1 MATEKERL
9 AKMETHIEYIKFAV
23 DDIRT
28 THNQRIDKLE
38 KKAAW
43 YAGAIAV
50 IAAGL
55 GWAGPYVPNFVKNLI
70 TT

>member
-1 MATEKERL
+1 MASEKERL
-9 AKMETHIEYIKFAV
+9 AKMETHLEYIKVAV
-23 DDIRT
+23 DEIRI
-28 THNQRIDKLE
+28 NYDVRLGKLE

-50 IAAGL
+50 ISAGL
-55 GWAGPYVPNFVKNLI
+55 GWAGQFVPEIFK